1 MSVVIDKPTTPVT
14 TTLAIRDSSD
24 GCTLPVRVHP
34 GARRNAITGI
44 HDGALKISLTT
55 PPTDGR
61 ANQALIAF
69 LAGELRIPRA
79 RVTLLT
85 GATSR
90 TKSLRIAGLSA
101 AQLRAVLAPPATQ

>member
-1 MSVVIDKPTTPVT
+1 MTTP
-14 TTLAIRDSSD
+14 LAIRDISD

-34 GARRNAITGI
+34 GARRNAITGV
-44 HDGALKISLTT
+44 HDGALKVSLTT

-69 LAGELRIPRA
+69 LAGELHIPRA

-85 GATSR
+85 GTTSR
-90 TKSLRIAGLSA
+90 SKSLHIAGLTA
-101 AQLRAVLAPPATQ
+101 AQLRAALSNNRATLAPPITE

>member
-1 MSVVIDKPTTPVT
+1 MQRDQSVT
-14 TTLAIRDSSD
+14 TTLAIRDIPG

-44 HDGALKISLTT
+44 HDSALKVSLTT

-69 LAGELRIPRA
+69 LTGELHLPRA

-85 GATSR
+85 GTTSR
-90 TKSLRIAGLSA
+90 TKSLHIAGLTA
-101 AQLRAVLAPPATQ
+101 AQLRAALRDTLAPPTAE